1 MPRCV
6 TQRGSNGRERAGT
19 DERHLVTPPRPNY
32 SATVSPRPRK
42 DGSVAYDVRYR
53 VEGKS
58 RSVSFESD
66 PGKIP
71 DKSAQKW
78 ARVVRSIGPEEA
90 VKLLGRD
97 LRTGLPTVAEYADHY
112 IASKSGVE
120 GKTLDH
126 YRMFMRLHIGPTM
139 GDLPL
144 DAITKETVA
153 GWINFQAEDGDA
165 AKSIKNR
172 HGFLSALF
180 QSAVDDELITRNP
193 CARSKLPESESGEM
207 VFLSPD
213 EFVTLLSFIP
223 VRYQPLVQMLANTG
237 MRWGEV
243 TALKPGDFDLN
254 AVGPRGLPLP
264 TVRVSRAWK
273 SSMGRGWYLSA
284 PKTKRSKRILTL
296 PEDMLPIVRPLIESG
311 TEFVF
316 TNGRGGPI
324 RQQNFWSQV
333 WDPARRLANGLPAFT
348 TSQLDPSKPWV
359 ARTHGV
365 WDRKP
370 AETPLGKHPRI
381 HDLRHSCASWLIA
394 DGIPLTVVQ
403 LQLGHESIKTTSDI
417 YGHVTPGMMAS
428 AAHSLGRTLSSSM
441 PAILP

>member
-1 MPRCV
+1 M
-6 TQRGSNGRERAGT
+6 
-19 DERHLVTPPRPNY
+19 TPPHPNY
-32 SATVSPRPRK
+32 AATVSPRPRK

-172 HGFLSALF
+172 HGFLAGMF
-180 QSAVDDELITRNP
+180 QSAVDDELITRSP
-193 CARSKLPESESGEM
+193 CAKSRLPSSETREM
-207 VFLSPD
+207 VFLSAD
-213 EFVTLLSFIP
+213 EFTTLLAYIP
-223 VRYQPLVQMLANTG
+223 PKYQPLVLLLATTG
-237 MRWGEV
+237 LRWGEA
-243 TALKPGDFDLN
+243 TALRPVDFDLE
-254 AVGPRGLPLP
+254 ARTL
-264 TVRVSRAWK
+264 RVSRAWK
-273 SSMGRGWYLSA
+273 SSMAKGWYISA
-284 PKTKRSKRILTL
+284 PKTRSSKRTL
-296 PEDMLPIVRPLIESG
+296 ALPADLIPAIRHLVEG
-311 TEFVF
+311 GAEYVF
-316 TNGRGGPI
+316 TNGRGNPI

-333 WDPARRLANGLPAFT
+333 WNPARRLANGLQPFDGTKA
-348 TSQLDPSKPWV
+348 DRDAPWHP
-359 ARTHGV
+359 RTDGV
-365 WDRKP
+365 WDREP
-370 AETPLGKHPRI
+370 ADVPLGKFPRI
-381 HDLRHSCASWLIA
+381 HDLRHSQVAWLMAQGVSLPVIR
-394 DGIPLTVVQ
+394 Q
-403 LQLGHESIKTTSDI
+403 RLGHESINTTISV
-417 YGHVTPGMMAS
+417 YGHLSPDMMEGAAS
-428 AAHSLGRTLSSSM
+428 AIGIALAGAM
-441 PAILP
+441 PALME